1 MSDHSDSDDVKNDDT
16 EYYDASSAYSTYQCL
31 DKIMSIIDEHN
42 NELKPTDYV
51 GTSLS
56 QDARLGIVNFAAD
69 AFFELSFSDS
79 TTMTTNE
86 LRLYLG
92 NNGIGTATYDAIT
105 ITTDLFDSESKEE
118 STKALIFIT
127 DGKPCCSNLGQS
139 IDVCSLASSLTTRDI
154 FVYIIGVGSFE
165 ISKMDCLVA
174 DPDTDMVTIDDFD
187 TDEFDTLLDPLSDI
201 TCPGRII

>member
-1 MSDHSDSDDVKNDDT
+1 MFALDSSLSVATSDFQT
-16 EYYDASSAYSTYQCL
+16 EL
-31 DKIMSIIDEHN
+31 DWLS
-42 NELKPTDYV
+42 DYV

-69 AFFELSFSDS
+69 AFLELSFSDS
-79 TTMTTNE
+79 TAMTIDE
-86 LRLYLG
+86 LQSFVEDVSYLG
-92 NNGIGTATYDAIT
+92 NDGIGTDTYDAIT

-127 DGKPCCSNLGQS
+127 DGKPCCTNRGQNV
-139 IDVCSLASSLTTRDI
+139 DVCSLASTLTTRDI